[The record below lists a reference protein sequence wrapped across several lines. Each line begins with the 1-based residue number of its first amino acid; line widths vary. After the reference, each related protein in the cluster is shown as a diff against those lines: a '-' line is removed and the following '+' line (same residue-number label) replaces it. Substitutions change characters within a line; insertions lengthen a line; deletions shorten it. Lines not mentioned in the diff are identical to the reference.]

1 MIRKA
6 IEIAATKKLRQEGRE
21 SRLFDLDGHE
31 VGLGKKLDLLP
42 DVAPGLARVMDEIK
56 IVKWLGDV
64 SAHDPRTKIT
74 LTDLQNLAPLL
85 RSFLSNLELKH

>member
-6 IEIAATKKLRQEGRE
+6 IEIATTKKLRQEGKE
-21 SRLFDLDGHE
+21 SRLYDLDGHE
-31 VGLGKKLDLLP
+31 IGLGKKLDLLP
-42 DVAPGLARVMDEIK
+42 DVAPGVARLMNEIR

-74 LTDLQNLAPLL
+74 PSDLQNVAPLL
-85 RSFLSNLELKH
+85 RSFLANLGLKR